1 MSIAGLMK
9 EMSTPFFDMVK
20 ELGVHNAKVVAG
32 FGRASNFS
40 SHDSILQAQRLG
52 PRRLHL

>member
-1 MSIAGLMK
+1 MK